1 MEIGLLD
8 VDSHNFPNLPLM
20 KISAYH
26 KSKGDSVEFLNPF
39 KHYDIVYSSKV
50 FGSEYSD
57 DYEFCINADKII
69 EGGTGRAIQIANGKE
84 EYIKEKDTD
93 LPREIEH
100 FYPDYEL
107 YGIKDTA
114 YGFLTR
120 GCPNNCPFCIVSK
133 KEGRTSNKV
142 ADLSEFWRGE
152 KNIELMDANILACK
166 DRKDLLQQLIDSKAR
181 VKFVQGLDAR
191 FITEETAE
199 LLSRIKIKAIH
210 FAFDLMKN
218 EDKIIQGLRLWGDVS
233 PVSRREQTVYILTN
247 YNTTFEEDFYRV
259 TKVRE
264 LGFNPDVRIY
274 RKNTAPK
281 ITKDLQR
288 WTNNRYLYNSFN
300 FWDYEA
306 RGKTM
311 KETYGEEYDTWI
323 RQGKL

>member
-26 KSKGDSVEFLNPF
+26 KSKGDNVEFLNPF

-50 FGSEYSD
+50 FGGEYSD

-69 EGGTGRAIQIANGKE
+69 EGGTGRAIQVVNGKE
-84 EYIKEKDTD
+84 EYIKEKDTA

-100 FYPDYEL
+100 IYPDYEL

-133 KEGRTSNKV
+133 KEGRISQKV
-142 ADLSEFWRGE
+142 ADLSEFWRGQ

-166 DRKDLLQQLIDSKAR
+166 DRKDLLQQLSDSKAM
-181 VKFVQGLDAR
+181 VNFAQGLDAR

-199 LLSRIKIKAIH
+199 LLSKIKIKFIH

-218 EDKIIQGLRLWGDVS
+218 EDKIIQGLRIWGDAS
-233 PVSRREQTVYILTN
+233 PVSRREQIVYILTN

-259 TKVRE
+259 AKVRE

-274 RKNTAPK
+274 RKNSAPK

-288 WTNNRYLYNSFN
+288 WANNRYLYNSCG